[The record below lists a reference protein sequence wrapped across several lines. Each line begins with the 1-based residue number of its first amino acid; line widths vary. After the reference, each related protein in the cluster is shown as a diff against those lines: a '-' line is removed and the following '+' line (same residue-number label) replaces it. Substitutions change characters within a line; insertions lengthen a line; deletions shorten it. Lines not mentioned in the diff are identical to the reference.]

1 MKKLIA
7 LLLCAVLLIPAA
19 ASLADDSV
27 PVKWSGTISVASYM
41 FAPFDPDKD
50 IVVKEAEKI
59 LKEKYGYDVTFD
71 IQYIEYQQYQ
81 EILNTR
87 IAGKTAPDVFISMSS
102 SNMDNLYE
110 QGAIAEFDVDF
121 FAQNAPNLYAFMN
134 NGGYHGRLANFVDM
148 FWDYSTVANGKM
160 ITVAGMTEAGAMP
173 YKNLVYRGD
182 WLDKLGVDP
191 EALPMTVEDF
201 MALMYRF
208 ADEDPNGNGVKD
220 TYGFST
226 TAIEALFGAY
236 GS

>member
-41 FAPFDPDKD
+41 FAPFDADKD

-110 QGAIAEFDVDF
+110 
-121 FAQNAPNLYAFMN
+121 P
-134 NGGYHGRLANFVDM
+134 GRQSPSLT
-148 FWDYSTVANGKM
+148 WISSHRTPPTST
-160 ITVAGMTEAGAMP
+160 P
-173 YKNLVYRGD
+173 
-182 WLDKLGVDP
+182 
-191 EALPMTVEDF
+191 
-201 MALMYRF
+201 
-208 ADEDPNGNGVKD
+208 
-220 TYGFST
+220 S
-226 TAIEALFGAY
+226 
-236 GS
+236 